1 MEVIFLIYSPERE
14 DPGNELFAL
23 EDIPKVCSGYTNKC
37 LEVGV
42 KVYSSIFNSVVEVS
56 SLKVAEM
63 TKLLENI
70 HRSVNIGLVN
80 EMKLICD
87 PMDININEVITAA
100 ATKPFGFVPYRPGP
114 GLGGHCIPIDPFY
127 LSWKA
132 KEFGL
137 SARFIELAGEIN
149 IQMPDFVIKK
159 VLELLNEMKIPFS
172 KSKILI
178 LGVAYKKNVGDTRES
193 PSISIIQKLQMLNA
207 QIQYYDP
214 YVNSIE
220 INDKLLKSIKNL
232 TSKRIQSF
240 DITLLLTDHDEV
252 NYKDILNNS
261 TKIIDTRNVYK
272 PHKKVKQA

>member
-1 MEVIFLIYSPERE
+1 MES
-14 DPGNELFAL
+14 
-23 EDIPKVCSGYTNKC
+23 K
-37 LEVGV
+37 
-42 KVYSSIFNSVVEVS
+42 
-56 SLKVAEM
+56 
-63 TKLLENI
+63 
-70 HRSVNIGLVN
+70 
-80 EMKLICD
+80 
-87 PMDININEVITAA
+87 
-100 ATKPFGFVPYRPGP
+100 
-114 GLGGHCIPIDPFY
+114 
-127 LSWKA
+127 